1 LTAPPRRSPTAS
13 ANRRTTH
20 QPERENII
28 STNTYR
34 LAVTLQTKAID
45 SIDLHTRGAYTV
57 AHTVGDYITV
67 IARYRTGAGQRIL
80 QMWAHDADA
89 HLLGSA
95 EANRPVGGGLI
106 ASHVTAFRC
115 QHLRWERRVIPTAT
129 QYRNPAELAVGAH
142 PSQAQIGFHA
152 CGRADYYLTH
162 DWAPGPFAPRPHLVT
177 ARRNRPQR
185 SGPGPHQGRRRH
197 RHQLRGRPGDP
208 PPGRHL
214 T

>member
-1 LTAPPRRSPTAS
+1 M
-13 ANRRTTH
+13 
-20 QPERENII
+20 

-34 LAVTLQTKAID
+34 LAIALQAKAID

-67 IARYRTGAGQRIL
+67 IARYHTGTGQRIL

-95 EANRPVGGGLI
+95 EANTPVGGGLI

-129 QYRNPAELAVGAH
+129 QYRNPAKLAVGTH

-162 DWAPGPFAPRPHLVT
+162 HWAPGRSPHDTTWSLLVGT
-177 ARRNRPQR
+177 ARTGLVLARTKVDADTAI
-185 SGPGPHQGRRRH
+185 SYAAD
-197 RHQLRGRPGDP
+197 LET
-208 PPGRHL
+208 RHL
-214 T
+214 AAI

>member
-1 LTAPPRRSPTAS
+1 MTAPPRRSPTAS

-115 QHLRWERRVIPTAT
+115 QHLRWERASSPPPRSTAT
-129 QYRNPAELAVGAH
+129 PPSSPSVLIPARPRSDSMPAAA
-142 PSQAQIGFHA
+142 PITTS
-152 CGRADYYLTH
+152 LT
-162 DWAPGPFAPRPHLVT
+162 T
-177 ARRNRPQR
+177 
-185 SGPGPHQGRRRH
+185 
-197 RHQLRGRPGDP
+197 GRPGRSPHGPTWSLLVGTARKGLVLARTKVDADTAISYTADLET
-208 PPGRHL
+208 RHL
-214 T
+214 AAI